1 MSAQIILGIDP
12 GAHGAIAVLDEGGDL
27 LDVVDMPSTPE
38 GNGRSATN
46 ATLLAGLLAQ
56 THAPIAFCESVS
68 ARFGVRRWPRS
79 WRHRGL
85 CRRAFLSA
93 GEGMVGRAPDTQR
106 KWQRKWQKQSRK
118 WQSRSYNGGSCGP
131 RDATSSLELV
141 NELRHEAQQ
150 CHAAANDPQASSPD
164 GRAILQGAQKMQAK
178 FRRRPRQSRQS
189 PTFKRQ
195 CAT

>member
-1 MSAQIILGIDP
+1 MSAQIILGINP

-46 ATLLAGLLAQ
+46 APLLAGLLAR
-56 THAPIAFCESVS
+56 THAPIAFCEFVS

-93 GEGMVGRAPDTQR
+93 AKEWLAERPTRKENGKENGKSNPGNGKSEATVAALAVRGM
-106 KWQRKWQKQSRK
+106 
-118 WQSRSYNGGSCGP
+118 
-131 RDATSSLELV
+131 
-141 NELRHEAQQ
+141 
-150 CHAAANDPQASSPD
+150 
-164 GRAILQGAQKMQAK
+164 
-178 FRRRPRQSRQS
+178 RRVHSN
-189 PTFKRQ
+189 
-195 CAT
+195 